1 MDIKFTVVSVKF
13 CFKIFRCK
21 TKFHDSRD
29 HFMTIRDTN
38 FKNVV
43 FIKLGLKFLSK
54 REIQHG
60 FFELLKQVGSV
71 FNGESANVAK
81 N

>member
-13 CFKIFRCK
+13 CFKTFRCK
-21 TKFHDSRD
+21 AKFHDSRD
-29 HFMTIRDTN
+29 HFMT
-38 FKNVV
+38 
-43 FIKLGLKFLSK
+43 IKLGLKFLSK
-54 REIQHG
+54 REILHG